1 MDHITKQA
9 VQLVRSD
16 LLRVDRAHRPA
27 RRMAELD
34 RPNDHLSYPPGWIDQ
49 TTTSAIHQLGGWPSW
64 IDHVTSSAIHRAR
77 STTRPVRPCAELDW
91 SSSADC

>member
-34 RPNDHLSYPPGWIDQ
+34 RPNDHLSYLPSWIDQ
-49 TTTSAIHQLGGWPSW
+49 TTTSAIRRAEPVQLGGWPSW

-77 STTRPVRPCAELDW
+77 STTRPVRPCAELD
-91 SSSADC
+91 